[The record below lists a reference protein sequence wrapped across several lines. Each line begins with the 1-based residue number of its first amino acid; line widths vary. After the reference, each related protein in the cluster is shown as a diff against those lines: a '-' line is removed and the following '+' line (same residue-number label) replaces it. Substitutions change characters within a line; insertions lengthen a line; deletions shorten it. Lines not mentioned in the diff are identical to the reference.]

1 MVTYGV
7 IVHTATLRSLG
18 GSIAVTIPGP
28 LVKALGLDAGARVSF
43 TAEGNGLMLVP
54 VGRRKY
60 SLDDVLAMQ
69 GSKPL
74 IKDQAWDVMPAVG
87 QEVSL

>member
-1 MVTYGV
+1 M
-7 IVHTATLRSLG
+7 HTAILRSLG

-28 LVKALGLDAGARVSF
+28 LVKALGLDAGAQVSF
-43 TAEGNGLMLVP
+43 TAEGNGLKLVP
-54 VGRRKY
+54 VVRRKY
-60 SLDDVLAMQ
+60 SLSDVLAMQ

-74 IKDQAWDVMPAVG
+74 LKDQAWDAMPAVG

>member
-1 MVTYGV
+1 M
-7 IVHTATLRSLG
+7 
-18 GSIAVTIPGP
+18 TIPAS
-28 LVKALGLDAGARVSF
+28 LVKALGLEAGVRVSF
-43 TAEGNGLMLVP
+43 TAEGNGFMLVP

-74 IKDQAWDVMPAVG
+74 IKDQDWDAMPAAG
-87 QEVSL
+87 QDLSL

>member
-1 MVTYGV
+1 MVLIGV
-7 IVHTATLRSLG
+7 SMHTAILRSLG

-28 LVKALGLDAGARVSF
+28 LVKSLGLDVGAKVSF
-43 TAEGNGLMLVP
+43 TTRGNGLMLTP

-74 IKDQAWDVMPAVG
+74 LKDESWDTMPALG
-87 QEVSL
+87 QEVEL

>member
-1 MVTYGV
+1 M
-7 IVHTATLRSLG
+7 HTATLRSLG

-28 LVKALGLDAGARVSF
+28 LVKTLGLDAGAQVSF
-43 TAEGNGLMLVP
+43 TAEGNGLKLVP

-74 IKDQAWDVMPAVG
+74 VKDQSWDAMPAVG

>member
-1 MVTYGV
+1 VVTYGV

-54 VGRRKY
+54 VGKY

-74 IKDQAWDVMPAVG
+74 IKDQQWDAMPAAG

>member
-1 MVTYGV
+1 MAIYGV
-7 IVHTATLRSLG
+7 NVHTATLRSLG

-43 TAEGNGLMLVP
+43 TAQGNGLMLVP

-74 IKDQAWDVMPAVG
+74 INDQEWDSMPAAG
-87 QEVSL
+87 LEVSL

>member
-1 MVTYGV
+1 M
-7 IVHTATLRSLG
+7 HTATLRSLG

-43 TAEGNGLMLVP
+43 TAEGNGLMLMP

-69 GSKPL
+69 EGKPL
-74 IKDQAWDVMPAVG
+74 IKDQEWDAMPAVG